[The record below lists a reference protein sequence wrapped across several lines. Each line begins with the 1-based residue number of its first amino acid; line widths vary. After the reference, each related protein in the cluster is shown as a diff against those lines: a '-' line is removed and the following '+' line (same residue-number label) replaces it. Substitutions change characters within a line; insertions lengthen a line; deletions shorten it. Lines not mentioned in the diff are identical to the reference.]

1 MRRQI
6 LLSRIWVVA
15 AAGILS
21 SAALLLGACSTSSAA
36 SEETNRENSQVSPLS
51 PARHLGPQ
59 GQVGQFVTDCGYSHS
74 APDDP
79 IVFPGK
85 PGMSHVHDFFGNRS
99 TNADST
105 TVSLLKAATTCQ
117 KQRDTAAYWAPQ
129 LRDHGQAVVPVK
141 SVAYYRAAPGV
152 NPKDVVP
159 FPEGLHI
166 IAGDMTATEP
176 LSADLAGWACGV
188 SSSHDAAPPQCPV
201 SAPLRA
207 VMTFPDCWD
216 GVNADSKN
224 HKSHM
229 VNSSAGLCPRTHP
242 VHVPQLTFAV
252 AYPISGTGHDLT
264 LSSGSTYGIH
274 ADFINSWDQAG
285 LANEIKLCLNRD
297 VVCGLSS
304 NRDEDPL
311 FGPK

>member
-1 MRRQI
+1 MTSSAIRPRAR
-6 LLSRIWVVA
+6 LA
-15 AAGILS
+15 AAVVMLG
-21 SAALLLGACSTSSAA
+21 SAAILLGACSTSSA
-36 SEETNRENSQVSPLS
+36 SSGESGSENSQISPLS

-79 IVFPGK
+79 IVFPGQ
-85 PGMSHVHDFFGNRS
+85 PGMSHEHDFFGNTS

-105 TVSLLKAATTCQ
+105 TQSLLKADTTCQ

-129 LRDHGQAVVPVK
+129 LRDHGEAVTPVK

-152 NPKDVVP
+152 EPKLVVP
-159 FPEGLHI
+159 YPEGLHI

-188 SSSHDAAPPQCPV
+188 SSSHDATPPQCPD

-229 VNSSAGLCPRTHP
+229 ANSSEGLCPSTHP

-264 LSSGSTYGIH
+264 LASGSTYGIH
-274 ADFINSWDQAG
+274 ADFINAWDQAG
-285 LANEIKLCLNRD
+285 LAKEIKLCVNRD

>member
-1 MRRQI
+1 MTS
-6 LLSRIWVVA
+6 LLFRPRARFTA
-15 AAGILS
+15 AAILAA
-21 SAALLLGACSTSSAA
+21 SAVILLGACSTSSGS
-36 SEETNRENSQVSPLS
+36 SEANEPRSSRISPLS

-59 GQVGQFVTDCGYSHS
+59 GRAGQFVTDCGYSHS

-79 IVFPGK
+79 IVFPGQS
-85 PGMSHVHDFFGNRS
+85 GMSHEHDFFGNTS
-99 TNADST
+99 TNAEST
-105 TVSLLKAATTCQ
+105 IESLLKADTTCQ

-129 LRDHGQAVVPVK
+129 LRDHGKAITPVK
-141 SVAYYRAAPGV
+141 SVAYYRAALGV
-152 NPKDVVP
+152 DPKLLVP
-159 FPEGLHI
+159 YPEDLRI

-188 SSSHDAAPPQCPV
+188 SSTHDASPPQCPD

-207 VMTFPDCWD
+207 VITFPDCWD
-216 GVNADSKN
+216 GVNTDSAD

-229 VNSSAGLCPRTHP
+229 ANSFEGLCPSTHP

-264 LSSGSTYGIH
+264 LASGSTYGIH

-285 LANEIKLCLNRD
+285 LENEIKLCLNRD

-311 FGPK
+311 FGPQ

>member
-1 MRRQI
+1 MTS
-6 LLSRIWVVA
+6 LFSRPRAQGA
-15 AAGILS
+15 AAIALMS
-21 SAALLLGACSTSSAA
+21 SAALLLGACSISEAA
-36 SEETNRENSQVSPLS
+36 GNSGQPPRAQVSPLS
-51 PARHLGPQ
+51 PARHTGPQ
-59 GQVGQFVTDCGYSHS
+59 GLAAQFVTDCGYSHS

-79 IVFPGK
+79 IVFPGE
-85 PGMSHVHDFFGNRS
+85 PGMSHEHDFFGNSS
-99 TNADST
+99 TNADSST
-105 TVSLLKAATTCQ
+105 ASLLKGATTCQ

-129 LRDHGQAVVPVK
+129 LRDNGQVVTPVK

-152 NPKDVVP
+152 NPKDVVT

-176 LSADLAGWACGV
+176 LSPDLAGWACGV
-188 SSSHDAAPPQCPV
+188 SSAHDASPPQCPA

-207 VMTFPDCWD
+207 VITFPDCWD
-216 GVNADSKN
+216 GVNTDSKN
-224 HKSHM
+224 HRSHM
-229 VNSSAGLCPRTHP
+229 VNSSQGLCPKTHP

-252 AYPISGTGHDLT
+252 AYPISGAGHDLT
-264 LSSGSTYGIH
+264 LASGSTYGIH
-274 ADFINSWDQAG
+274 ADFINSWDQEG
-285 LANEIKLCLNRD
+285 LENEVKLCLNRD

>member
-1 MRRQI
+1 MSFRFLGPRAQI
-6 LLSRIWVVA
+6 AAVLLFS
-15 AAGILS
+15 G
-21 SAALLLGACSTSSAA
+21 SAILLGACATTDASTESGAKDSA
-36 SEETNRENSQVSPLS
+36 QLSPLS
-51 PARHLGPQ
+51 PARHIGPQ
-59 GQVGQFVTDCGYSHS
+59 GQVGQVVTDCGYSHS
-74 APDDP
+74 AADDP
-79 IVFPGK
+79 IVFPGQ
-85 PGMSHVHDFFGNRS
+85 PGMSHEHDFFGNTS

-105 TVSLLKAATTCQ
+105 TAALLKGATTCQ
-117 KQRDTAAYWAPQ
+117 KQLDTAAYWAPQ

-152 NPKDVVP
+152 DPKNVVP
-159 FPEGLHI
+159 YPEGLHI

-176 LSADLAGWACGV
+176 LSPDLAGWACGV
-188 SSSHDAAPPQCPV
+188 SSAHDAAPPQCPN

-216 GVNADSKN
+216 GVNTDSKN

-229 VNSSAGLCPRTHP
+229 VNSFEGLCPKSHP

-264 LSSGSTYGIH
+264 LASGSTYGIH
-274 ADFINSWDQAG
+274 ADFINSWDQEG
-285 LANEIKLCLNRD
+285 LANEIRLCLNRD